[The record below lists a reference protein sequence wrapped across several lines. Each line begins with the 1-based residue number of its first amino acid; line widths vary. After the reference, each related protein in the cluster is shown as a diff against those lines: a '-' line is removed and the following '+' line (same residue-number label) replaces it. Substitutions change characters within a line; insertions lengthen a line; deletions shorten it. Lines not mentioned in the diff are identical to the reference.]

1 MATVS
6 KTKDSG
12 RGGGGGGGGG
22 GGWREVGGGDYS
34 GVLHQLLSAGW
45 PCLSKKKEGRDG
57 GKGRRRE
64 NHLTRHIEK
73 KRALNAIKARGEI
86 SY

>member
-12 RGGGGGGGGG
+12 RGGGGGGGS

-45 PCLSKKKEGRDG
+45 PCLSKKKKKGETE
-57 GKGRRRE
+57 GKGE
-64 NHLTRHIEK
+64 GEK
-73 KRALNAIKARGEI
+73 SI
-86 SY
+86 

>member
-12 RGGGGGGGGG
+12 RGGGGGGGWRRGITPAFCISCFLLGG
-22 GGWREVGGGDYS
+22 PAC
-34 GVLHQLLSAGW
+34 Q
-45 PCLSKKKEGRDG
+45 KKEGRDG
-57 GKGRRRE
+57 GTERRRE
-64 NHLTRHIEK
+64 KHLTRHIEK

-86 SY
+86 SH

>member
-12 RGGGGGGGGG
+12 EGWWWWWMEGEITLAFCISCFLLGGPACQ
-22 GGWREVGGGDYS
+22 E
-34 GVLHQLLSAGW
+34 
-45 PCLSKKKEGRDG
+45 KEGRDG
-57 GKGRRRE
+57 WKRRRRE
-64 NHLTRHIEK
+64 KHLTRHIEK

-86 SY
+86 SH

>member
-12 RGGGGGGGGG
+12 RGGGGGD
-22 GGWREVGGGDYS
+22 GGWRVGDYS

-45 PCLSKKKEGRDG
+45 PCLSKKKKKKGEMEG
-57 GKGRRRE
+57 KRE
-64 NHLTRHIEK
+64 GEK
-73 KRALNAIKARGEI
+73 SI
-86 SY
+86 

>member
-45 PCLSKKKEGRDG
+45 PCLSKKKRRE
-57 GKGRRRE
+57 RRRE
-64 NHLTRHIEK
+64 REK
-73 KRALNAIKARGEI
+73 ERKAFNAAH
-86 SY
+86 

>member
-22 GGWREVGGGDYS
+22 SSGRGVGDYFS
-34 GVLHQLLSAGW
+34 VLHQLLSAGW
-45 PCLSKKKEGRDG
+45 PCLSKKRRVRDG
-57 GKGRRRE
+57 GKARRE
-64 NHLTRHIEK
+64 KHLTRHIEK

-86 SY
+86 SH

>member
-12 RGGGGGGGGG
+12 E
-22 GGWREVGGGDYS
+22 GWWWWMDGGDYS

-45 PCLSKKKEGRDG
+45 PCLSKKKGETEG
-57 GKGRRRE
+57 KRE
-64 NHLTRHIEK
+64 KHLTQHIEK

-86 SY
+86 SH